1 MLLLDNAFAMP
12 TSGMKLAFREHMT
25 IPGLRSVE
33 RHEAAIRLTL
43 VFAATGTC
51 IGFVLAL
58 YLVYLF
64 PGIPRSVLLV
74 EWASAILFAGG
85 MPFIART
92 IRKSSVPVT
101 TPRKR
106 PTDLRLSERRQGGSC
121 RRSTARV
128 GGRRRTDMGM
138 LLATASGQRSGS

>member
-1 MLLLDNAFAMP
+1 M
-12 TSGMKLAFREHMT
+12 S
-25 IPGLRSVE
+25 IPGVRAVE
-33 RHEAAIRLTL
+33 RHEAEIRLTL
-43 VFAATGTC
+43 AFAVTGGAV
-51 IGFVLAL
+51 GFVVAL
-58 YLVYLF
+58 YLAYLF

-92 IRKSSVPVT
+92 IRKGSPPLA

-106 PTDLRLSERRQGGSC
+106 PPDLQVIDRRRGVAC
-121 RRSTARV
+121 RRKTARL

-138 LLATASGQRSGS
+138 LLATGSSAAHNGS